1 MSKIAAIAWREFKQ
15 TVFRKVFL
23 LAVIGLPVLFLGM
36 AVIAVVIIESHEE
49 PALVGTVAI
58 IDPTGELTPAA
69 QIEFDEEKIRR
80 DEKRQREEQARNAPA
95 PGAGIPGAGAG
106 PTLAAPAVRGEVNIH
121 IERIEAD
128 DEKSIEEARKR
139 VGDGELLA
147 VAIVA
152 PHLLDPEHWNEPP
165 EIPVQADTTTEADDE
180 GGDTTESSDDH
191 TKYRLI
197 VTEDL
202 DNDHADLIERRLGKS
217 VVRVRAKRAG
227 YDPEDVLTMLKE
239 PRAVTKRLSPSG
251 DETDASADFR
261 ALAQIIPMAFMML
274 IWIGTMT
281 SSQHLLMTTIEEKSN
296 RVMELLLSA
305 VSPMQLMLGKI
316 LGMGGVGLLIVGIY
330 SSVGIAAIIAFAA
343 AQYIDWTDV
352 VYLFVFYFMAYF
364 MIASIMAAVGSAVS
378 DIREANTLV
387 TPVMMIV
394 MVPLFLWF
402 PISNAPNGNIAT
414 AFSFIP
420 PAIPFVMILRLAA
433 DEGVEHWWQIPASII
448 WGYICVIGMI
458 WFAAKVFRVGVLMY
472 GKPPSPLQ
480 LIKWARYT

>member
-1 MSKIAAIAWREFKQ
+1 MSRVAAIAWREFKQ

-36 AVIAVVIIESHEE
+36 AVIAGVIMATHQE

-80 DEKRQREEQARNAPA
+80 DEKRQSEEMKERAGGSAFPA
-95 PGAGIPGAGAG
+95 DGAGV
-106 PTLAAPAVRGEVNIH
+106 TNMNSTAARGEVNIH

-128 DEKSIEEARKR
+128 DEKSIEDARNR
-139 VGDGELLA
+139 VGAGELLA
-147 VAIVA
+147 VAVVA

-165 EIPVQADTTTEADDE
+165 EVPVQSDTTTEADD
-180 GGDTTESSDDH
+180 DRNATTESEDH
-191 TKYRLI
+191 TRYRLI
-197 VTEDL
+197 ITEDL
-202 DNDHADLIERRLGKS
+202 DNDHADLIERRLAKS
-217 VVRVRAKRAG
+217 IVRVRAKRAG
-227 YDPEDVLTMLKE
+227 YDPEEVLTMLKE

-251 DETDASADFR
+251 DETDASAGFR
-261 ALAQIIPMAFMML
+261 GVAQMIPMAFMML

-305 VSPMQLMLGKI
+305 VSPLQLMLGKI